1 MMLAKDLRLGPYE
14 IQAPLGQGGMG
25 EVYRAIDT
33 RLGRAVA
40 IKVLPRHVADS
51 PTRRQ
56 RFERE
61 ARALASLSHPHIC
74 PLYDIGEQDGL
85 PFLVME
91 ALDGETLAERLV
103 RGALPI
109 DQVLRHAIEMAGALD
124 HAHLQGVIHCDLKP
138 SNVMMTRSGVKLL
151 DFGVAR
157 LCATETIAGASLL
170 EMPTVQTITDEET
183 LVGTPQYMAPEQL
196 EARDVDG
203 RTDIFAFGAVVH
215 EMATG
220 RQAFEGRSR
229 AGVIAAIL
237 EHDPEPVSSAR
248 RTSTESTIAA
258 SARDTVPPLLD
269 HIIARCL
276 AKDRGGRWQTANDL
290 EQALKWIAE
299 GPAEA
304 IRAPRRT
311 SRRDRLAWVVA
322 VGLLGALSAIGVWS
336 VTSRAPSVAGSV
348 SRFVLSVPETDTFI
362 TYGLAL
368 SPNGRNVVYVAQ
380 RNGTQQLFRHAL
392 DQLEAVPIA
401 GTQGAEFPFFS
412 PDGQWIGFFAD
423 NALKKVAAV
432 GGTAVTICPAGF
444 RRGASWGRDG
454 MIVFASGNSPDLMQ
468 VAATGGAPKALTAMA
483 TQTGQRA
490 EWPELTPDGRAVLYT
505 VMVTG
510 GRETAR
516 VVVRSLDTGTE
527 RDLVAGTNPRLSPT
541 GHVVF
546 ARPGELWAAPFDRN
560 RLAITGSPIPVFEGV
575 QVNSGGM
582 ALFAVA
588 SDGSLVHAAPGRS
601 VVVAIDRTGRA
612 DVLLDVPRV
621 YYGVPQPSPEG
632 HRLAM
637 AFSDHLASNPAIWT
651 YDLERRLSSRLT
663 FGRSWD
669 SAPLWTP
676 NGQRI
681 VFSSDRAG
689 GAPNLFW
696 TAADGSG
703 VPEQLTRSP
712 NPQNANSWSRDGRI
726 LAFTEND
733 RAPDI
738 WTLRVDPAQKPEPF
752 LRTPYKE
759 FAAAFSP
766 DGRWLAYESNDA
778 DRDEIYVRPF
788 PTAGGK
794 WQVSTQGGATPR
806 WSPDGKELFYLADD
820 TLMVAAVTPGPTF
833 QAAAPRALFRHT
845 QPSNYDG
852 GLRFSVMPDGQHFLM
867 LQPAGAPFQI
877 QVTLNWVEELRARVP
892 TN

>member
-1 MMLAKDLRLGPYE
+1 MMIAKDVRLGPYE
-14 IQAPLGQGGMG
+14 IQAPLGHGGMG

-61 ARALASLSHPHIC
+61 ARALSSLSHPHIC
-74 PLYDIGEQDGL
+74 ALYDIGEEDGL

-91 ALDGETLAERLV
+91 ALDGETLTERLV

-109 DQVLRHAIEMAGALD
+109 DQVVRHAIEMAGALD
-124 HAHLQGVIHCDLKP
+124 HAHRQGVIHRDLKP
-138 SNVMMTRSGVKLL
+138 SNIMMTRSGVKLL

-170 EMPTVQTITDEET
+170 EMPTLQTITGEET
-183 LVGTPQYMAPEQL
+183 IVGTPPYMAPEQL
-196 EARDVDG
+196 EARDTDA
-203 RTDIFAFGAVVH
+203 RTDIFAFGAVVY

-229 AGVIAAIL
+229 AGLIAAIL
-237 EHDPEPVSSAR
+237 EHDPEPISSAR
-248 RTSTESTIAA
+248 RASTESTIPA
-258 SARDTVPPLLD
+258 STREVPPLLD
-269 HIIARCL
+269 QIIERCL
-276 AKDRGGRWQTANDL
+276 AKDPGERWQTANDL
-290 EQALKWIAE
+290 EQALRWIAE
-299 GPAEA
+299 GLAA
-304 IRAPRRT
+304 TVRAPQRT
-311 SRRDRLAWVVA
+311 SYRTQLAWGVA
-322 VGLLGALSAIGVWS
+322 VGLAGALSAIGVWS

-348 SRFVLSVPETDTFI
+348 ARFALSVPETDTLI

-368 SPNGRNVVYVAQ
+368 SPNGRNIVYVAQ

-392 DQLEAVPIA
+392 DQLEAMPIA
-401 GTQGAEFPFFS
+401 GSEGGEFPFFS

-423 NALKKVAAV
+423 NALKKVAAT

-454 MIVFASGNSPDLMQ
+454 MIVFASGSSPDLMQ
-468 VAATGGAPKALTAMA
+468 VAATGGAPKRLTTMA
-483 TQTGQRA
+483 TGKRA

-505 VMVTG
+505 AMAAGVL
-510 GRETAR
+510 ETAR

-527 RDLVAGTNPRLSPT
+527 RDLVDGTNPRLSPT

-546 ARPGELWAAPFDRN
+546 ARRGELWAAPFDRN
-560 RLAITGSPIPVFEGV
+560 RLAITGAPTPVLEGV

-601 VVVAIDRTGRA
+601 IVVAIDRTGRA
-612 DVLLDVPRV
+612 EVLLDVPRV

-651 YDLERRLSSRLT
+651 YDLERHLVSRLT
-663 FGRSWD
+663 FGRGWD

-676 NGQRI
+676 DGQRI
-681 VFSSDRAG
+681 VFRSDRAG
-689 GAPNLFW
+689 GPPNLFW

-703 VPEQLTRSP
+703 VVEQLTHSP
-712 NPQNANSWSRDGRI
+712 NGQNANSWTRDGQI

-733 RAPDI
+733 RTPDI
-738 WTLRVDPAQKPEPF
+738 WTLRVDLTHKPEPF

-759 FAAAFSP
+759 FEPAFSP
-766 DGRWLAYESNDA
+766 DGRWIAYESNEA

-788 PTAGGK
+788 PPAGAK
-794 WQVSTQGGATPR
+794 WQVSTRGGVTPR
-806 WSPDGKELFYLADD
+806 WSPDGKGLFYLTDD
-820 TLMVAAVTPGPTF
+820 TLMVAAVRPGPTF
-833 QAAAPRALFRHT
+833 QAAAPRALFRHS
-845 QPSNYDG
+845 QPWNDDG
-852 GLRFSVMPDGQHFLM
+852 RSRFSVMPDGQHFLM

-877 QVTLNWVEELRARVP
+877 QVTLNWVEELKARVP
-892 TN
+892 TK